1 MHFLGASTF
10 PKVITLDEADSM
22 TWLISADLRAF
33 YIRSRIESSFCV
45 SVGMMRRQ
53 PYDESCRTG
62 QKFTKTLM
70 KNRNTFVFSFG
81 VRRSISMIQNVKKN
95 SYNVGGSPD
104 CGLLSLQ
111 YSPKRWQD
119 SPCPPTKQT
128 GSHFFKGFFSAS
140 DKNCEHKAPQILQTE
155 GESRSMFCD
164 PPSAVCFKAYLLCRD
179 SPPLPETSPPSI
191 EIIEKQLL
199 PPPKTK

>member
-128 GSHFFKGFFSAS
+128 GSHFLKDFFPPQT
-140 DKNCEHKAPQILQTE
+140 KIVNTRHPKFYKPKANPAACSVT
-155 GESRSMFCD
+155 
-164 PPSAVCFKAYLLCRD
+164 PSSCLF
-179 SPPLPETSPPSI
+179 
-191 EIIEKQLL
+191 
-199 PPPKTK
+199 